1 MTSVG
6 TRTSNFQFT
15 GQQVDGRGL
24 VYLRARYL
32 EPAVGRFLSR
42 DVWEGDPNQPMSYNG
57 WLYAAGNPVNR
68 DDPTG
73 HCYGPLSFLRGV
85 PIERDVCTA
94 LDQAMFVYAWP
105 GSSRYERLLAEGYI
119 GTWALAHSMLIVGA
133 GGLAVGG
140 AQEAVLWLYAMSHGG
155 PAADVIQQSCENLQ
169 ATASSPM
176 ARQALQQTSSWAAP
190 WWERGRLIHGLLG
203 ENLRANFP
211 VIDRFANGLATSI
224 KSLDLTSPT
233 YQNIS
238 NLTSRVQG
246 YLVELARFQ
255 GAYWIQSGSITA
267 RELVLAVRP
276 GVATDAQ
283 WMALE
288 AMRDVATQLGIVLTI
303 LEVP

>member
-1 MTSVG
+1 MLSAGECSTLIAGRWAQGDPVTSVG
-6 TRTSNFQFT
+6 TRTSNFQFS
-15 GQQVDGRGL
+15 GQQIDGTGL
-24 VYLRARYL
+24 VFLRARYYSG
-32 EPAVGRFLSR
+32 AFGRFLSR
-42 DVWEGDPNQPMSYNG
+42 DVWAGDPNRPMSYNG

-155 PAADVIQQSCENLQ
+155 PAADVIQQSCENL
-169 ATASSPM
+169 
-176 ARQALQQTSSWAAP
+176 
-190 WWERGRLIHGLLG
+190 
-203 ENLRANFP
+203 RANFP